1 MSNSG
6 TYIVNL
12 GRNPEKTQ
20 LGGRDVVKLRVAE
33 KAGSKR
39 AETRWFNAIVG
50 GPDVETAMQLE
61 EGNQIALSGELVW
74 TSWTPKQGKLK
85 GIKQYGDEMPF
96 AKLLK
101 VLKSESFFNKTG
113 ADGEPTADAPAGD
126 AAPDLGATPP
136 DLSDLE

>member
-1 MSNSG
+1 M
-6 TYIVNL
+6 NL

-50 GPDVETAMQLE
+50 GPDVDTAMQLE

-85 GIKQYGDEMPF
+85 GIKQFGDEMPF

-101 VLKSESFFNKTG
+101 VLKSESFFNKNAEGST
-113 ADGEPTADAPAGD
+113 TDAPAGD
-126 AAPDLGATPP
+126 TPPDIGATPP

>member
-12 GRNPEKTQ
+12 GRDPEEMQ
-20 LGGRDVVKLRVAE
+20 LGGRDVIKLRVAE

-39 AETRWFNAIVG
+39 AEPRWFNAIVG
-50 GPDVETAMQLE
+50 GPDVDTAKQLKS
-61 EGNQIALSGELVW
+61 GDQIALAGELVY
-74 TSWTPKQGKLK
+74 TSWTPKQGKNK
-85 GIKQYGDEMPF
+85 GKKEYGDEMPF

-101 VLKSESFFNKTG
+101 VLKSPTFFNQEGGDAPAEEG
-113 ADGEPTADAPAGD
+113 APTADAPAGD
-126 AAPDLGATPP
+126 TPP

>member
-1 MSNSG
+1 VSNSG

-12 GRNPEKTQ
+12 GRDPEDMQ
-20 LGGRDVVKLRVAE
+20 LGGRDVIKLRVAE

-50 GPDVETAMQLE
+50 GPDVDTAKQLKS
-61 EGNQIALSGELVW
+61 GDQVALSGELVY
-74 TSWTPKQGKLK
+74 TSWTPKQGKNK
-85 GIKQYGDEMPF
+85 GKKEYGDEMPF

-101 VLKSESFFNKTG
+101 VLRSPTFFGSEE
-113 ADGEPTADAPAGD
+113 APAAEGEPTADAPAGD
-126 AAPDLGATPP
+126 TPP